1 MTLICDMEGDNLL
14 YGIKNVWCIVAYDI
28 ERDEYL
34 ISLPEQWG
42 NNVQLFEQ
50 LYPIEDKHSFT
61 SHETLLNCIEKNK
74 IVFHN
79 AFGFD
84 IPALQKLYPPFNPP
98 RVEDTFILSSLFN
111 PDRPGGHSVE
121 SYGESFGITKPKHED
136 WTQFSPEMLHRC
148 IEDVKIT
155 VKIWKLMEKERHSH
169 DWEAAIQGEYNIAKA
184 NAQQEMNGVLFD
196 SEYAMQLYSEIDA
209 EIQTINQE
217 VIPQI
222 PKICTPMEG
231 KDGYRIKGMSTT
243 YKKKADITSQGIGEQ
258 YIEPVYGCV
267 RKPFKKDGTLTKRIE
282 NFINEDN

>member
-1 MTLICDMEGDNLL
+1 MEGDNLL
-14 YGIKNVWCIVAYDI
+14 YGIENVWCIVSCNYED
-28 ERDEYL
+28 
-34 ISLPEQWG
+34 QNWW
-42 NNVQLFEQ
+42 NVSIPHEWVHKIK
-50 LYPIEDKHSFT
+50 IEDFFST
-61 SHETLLNCIEKNK
+61 GETVFINTHNSILELLEKER

-84 IPALQKLYPPFNPP
+84 IPALQKLYPPFNPTD
-98 RVEDTFILSSLFN
+98 VEDTFILSSLFN

-121 SYGESFGITKPKHED
+121 SYGESFGIAKPKHED

-155 VKIWKLMEKERHSH
+155 IKIWELMEKERHSH

-184 NAQQEMNGVLFD
+184 NAQQGMNGVLFD
-196 SEYAMQLYSEIDA
+196 SEYAMQLHTEIDN

-231 KDGYRIKGMSTT
+231 KDGYRIKGMSTI

-258 YIEPVYGCV
+258 YIEPVYGHV
-267 RKPFKKDGTLTKRIE
+267 RKPFKKDGTLTKHAE
-282 NFINEDN
+282 DFILDNKS